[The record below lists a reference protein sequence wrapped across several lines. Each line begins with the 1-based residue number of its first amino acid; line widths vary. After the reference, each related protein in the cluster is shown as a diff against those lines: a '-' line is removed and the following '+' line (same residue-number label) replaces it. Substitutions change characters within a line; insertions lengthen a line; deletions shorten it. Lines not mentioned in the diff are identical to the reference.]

1 MELGTI
7 REFKANS
14 DAAVIVLHEIYG
26 VNQHILDLCAAQ
38 HTLGFDVYCPN
49 FYGDAEPFPYN
60 RQEEAYAFFM
70 RHVGFEISPS
80 INAFA
85 AQLRPRYARLFLLGS
100 SVGATL
106 AWLCATS
113 GLYDGVVCRYG
124 SRIRDYPH
132 LPPACP
138 TLAIFARREKSFP
151 PEAVESTLSGL
162 PGIQVEIVDAD
173 HGFCDSHSEHFDP
186 QAAMRAEKLIKGFW
200 EKLRRVSA

>member
-26 VNQHILDLCAAQ
+26 VNRHILDLCAAHQ
-38 HTLGFDVYCPN
+38 ALGFDVYCPN
-49 FYGDAEPFPYN
+49 LYCAADPFPYN

-70 RHVGFEISPS
+70 RHVGFEVFPS

-85 AQLRPRYARLFLLGS
+85 AQLRPRYTRLFLLGS

-106 AWLCATS
+106 AWICGNS
-113 GLYDGVVCRYG
+113 GPYDGVVCCYG

-151 PEAVESTLSGL
+151 PEAIESTLSGL
-162 PGIQVEIVDAD
+162 
-173 HGFCDSHSEHFDP
+173 
-186 QAAMRAEKLIKGFW
+186 EKISASPVTAN
-200 EKLRRVSA
+200 RRGHKPRLSINRT

>member
-1 MELGTI
+1 
-7 REFKANS
+7 
-14 DAAVIVLHEIYG
+14 
-26 VNQHILDLCAAQ
+26 
-38 HTLGFDVYCPN
+38 
-49 FYGDAEPFPYN
+49 
-60 RQEEAYAFFM
+60 M

-162 PGIQVEIVDAD
+162 PGIQVEIVDAG